1 MQGRVGA
8 LEVGPGSSE
17 EVSRTFA
24 HISLSETQTR
34 GREVG
39 KCSLAACPGGQG
51 KCVW

>member
-1 MQGRVGA
+1 MQDCVGA

-17 EVSRTFA
+17 EVSSTFA
-24 HISLSETQTR
+24 HISSSGTQTH